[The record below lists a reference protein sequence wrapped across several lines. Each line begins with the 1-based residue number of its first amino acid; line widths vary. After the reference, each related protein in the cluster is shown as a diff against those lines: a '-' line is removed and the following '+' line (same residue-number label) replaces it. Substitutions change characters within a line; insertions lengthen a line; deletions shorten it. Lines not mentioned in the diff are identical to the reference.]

1 MCARLAVRGQGVKRV
16 EKKALLRKRVGG
28 ARTYPGLAGTAE
40 ISEGLQASQYEL
52 GMHTILSAR
61 FPYEPYSLGALTPP
75 TWSTYARIPIQ
86 SREVQCILVD
96 FNFKNS
102 QARIIHHR
110 TYQNAVALIPM
121 PIPQPVSMA
130 DP

>member
-1 MCARLAVRGQGVKRV
+1 M
-16 EKKALLRKRVGG
+16 GG
-28 ARTYPGLAGTAE
+28 ARTYRGSAGTAE
-40 ISEGLQASQYEL
+40 ILGGLQASQYEL

-86 SREVQCILVD
+86 SREVHCTLVD
-96 FNFKNS
+96 FNFLILNDES
-102 QARIIHHR
+102 SIITGVSMR
-110 TYQNAVALIPM
+110 CLIPM
-121 PIPQPVSMA
+121 SIPQFVSLA